1 MRNTGDQGSRGATLV
16 APNKYSGEAVGLMC
30 VCYGNTQPA
39 CHKLNSS
46 CCLQGHRESCSSRDH
61 NKIDLVRVVDHVF
74 VEILGMIPQF
84 LCGML
89 RLTPQTYHQT

>member
-1 MRNTGDQGSRGATLV
+1 
-16 APNKYSGEAVGLMC
+16 MC
-30 VCYGNTQPA
+30 VMGIHN
-39 CHKLNSS
+39 L
-46 CCLQGHRESCSSRDH
+46 LVIDLLVRDIVNH
-61 NKIDLVRVVDHVF
+61 VRLGITIDLVRAVDHVV

>member
-1 MRNTGDQGSRGATLV
+1 MKNTGDQGSRGATLV
-16 APNKYSGEAVGLMC
+16 APNKYSGEAVGLVC
-30 VCYGNTQPA
+30 VCVMGIHNLLVIDST
-39 CHKLNSS
+39 L
-46 CCLQGHRESCSSRDH
+46 LVVFRDIVNH
-61 NKIDLVRVVDHVF
+61 VRLGITIDLVRAVDHVF

>member
-1 MRNTGDQGSRGATLV
+1 MCVMGIHNLLVIDSTLPV
-16 APNKYSGEAVGLMC
+16 AFRDIGNHVGL
-30 VCYGNTQPA
+30 GIT
-39 CHKLNSS
+39 
-46 CCLQGHRESCSSRDH
+46 
-61 NKIDLVRVVDHVF
+61 IDLVRAVDHVF